1 MSLKDGSVTSC
12 FDAQTIYNDR
22 QNIKGENQMDLVKFK
37 TIICLWDLR
46 TKFQNQAI
54 IRVKARGCAE
64 LHSWNE
70 KVN

>member
-12 FDAQTIYNDR
+12 FDAQTTYNDR

-37 TIICLWDLR
+37 TIIYLWDLR
-46 TKFQNQAI
+46 TKFQNQAD
-54 IRVKARGCAE
+54 IRVKARGSAE